1 MFRLTCIDSFFRAL
15 VGRLPLLNCNR
26 LPADSK
32 VFRRS
37 NYTRIEHGNYA
48 WGFIPKCIPEDL
60 VIRTHPRTGLSGGMG
75 RVFTKELE
83 GVYDAQELRSIGYTF
98 LAAANSLDGRDSKSR
113 RKAPRSRADAE
124 VIA

>member
-1 MFRLTCIDSFFRAL
+1 MFRLTTIDSFFRAL
-15 VGRLPLLNCNR
+15 VGRLPMMNRDR

-48 WGFIPKCIPEDL
+48 WGFIPTVVSEEL
-60 VIRTHPRTGLSGGMG
+60 VIRTHPRTGLSGGLG

-98 LAAANSLDGRDSKSR
+98 LAAANSLDGRDKKSR
-113 RKAPRSRADAE
+113 RKAPRTRADAE

>member
-1 MFRLTCIDSFFRAL
+1 MFRLTCLDSFFRAL
-15 VGRLPLLNCNR
+15 VGRLPLMNKDR

-48 WGFIPKCIPEDL
+48 WGFIPMCIPEDL
-60 VIRTHPRTGLSGGMG
+60 VIRTHPRPGMTGGLG

-98 LAAANSLDGRDSKSR
+98 LAAANSIDGRDKKSR
-113 RKAPRSRADAE
+113 RKAPRTRADAE